1 MHINGF
7 LAQKRT
13 AAECR
18 ERADMW
24 AHKAV
29 LTKDETIRAMLTGLA
44 DQWIF
49 LADQTE
55 RFEARQRSASF

>member
-1 MHINGF
+1 
-7 LAQKRT
+7 
-13 AAECR
+13 
-18 ERADMW
+18 MW
-24 AHKAV
+24 AHKAA

-44 DQWIF
+44 DQWTF